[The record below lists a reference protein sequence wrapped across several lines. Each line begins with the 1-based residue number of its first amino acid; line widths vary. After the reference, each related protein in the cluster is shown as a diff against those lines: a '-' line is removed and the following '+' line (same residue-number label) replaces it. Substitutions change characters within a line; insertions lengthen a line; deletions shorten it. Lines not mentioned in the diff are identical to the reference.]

1 MHKVR
6 SDISFNQKDF
16 SNKQNL
22 TKIKKKHQTLNFRS
36 FASKNVQNVIQAPT
50 DTEAHTHFHW
60 VDKAAVYFLAFSGTV
75 GMDPKDTATPGMGME
90 LLPLYALS
98 EVVRI
103 NTAVLHN
110 LYNKCSRENSTEKL

>member
-50 DTEAHTHFHW
+50 DTSAHT
-60 VDKAAVYFLAFSGTV
+60 
-75 GMDPKDTATPGMGME
+75 
-90 LLPLYALS
+90 LS
-98 EVVRI
+98 
-103 NTAVLHN
+103 LG
-110 LYNKCSRENSTEKL
+110 

>member
-22 TKIKKKHQTLNFRS
+22 TKIKKNTKHWILDHLQVKTSKMLFKHQQT
-36 FASKNVQNVIQAPT
+36 Q
-50 DTEAHTHFHW
+50 AHTHFHW

-75 GMDPKDTATPGMGME
+75 GMDPKNTATPGMGME